1 MDRFSR
7 PLWSIRLVLYKN
19 EADYLDC
26 HIMYLKYM
34 NEHEVMNEQC
44 SVFLFSFLIF
54 FKSSQSELKSSSSCA
69 SEAAASQ
76 QPQLVS
82 EQ

>member
-26 HIMYLKYM
+26 HIMYM
-34 NEHEVMNEQC
+34 NEAMNEQC
-44 SVFLFSFLIF
+44 SVFLFFFLIF

-76 QPQLVS
+76 QPELVS